1 MQIADNIEMWR
12 LINSYDNY
20 EVSSHGRVR
29 NNKTMNIL
37 KPSLN
42 QGGYYQIS
50 LHKNGKKKSTRIHQ
64 VVAEAYCEMP
74 IMYDC
79 IDHIDRNKKNNHYK
93 NLRYCTSSENMKN
106 MTTPKT
112 NTSGIK
118 GVKFNEKKNEWR
130 CQWVDNEGVRH
141 DRSFIVGINGHE
153 HAKER
158 AIECRKKHEK
168 ECGYL

>member
-50 LHKNGKKKSTRIHQ
+50 LHKNG
-64 VVAEAYCEMP
+64 
-74 IMYDC
+74 
-79 IDHIDRNKKNNHYK
+79 
-93 NLRYCTSSENMKN
+93 
-106 MTTPKT
+106 
-112 NTSGIK
+112 
-118 GVKFNEKKNEWR
+118 EKKMNKNPSSSSR
-130 CQWVDNEGVRH
+130 
-141 DRSFIVGINGHE
+141 GI
-153 HAKER
+153 
-158 AIECRKKHEK
+158 
-168 ECGYL
+168 L

>member
-12 LINSYDNY
+12 LINGYDNY

-29 NNKTMNIL
+29 NNQTMHIL
-37 KPSLN
+37 KPALN
-42 QGGYYQIS
+42 GGGYFQIA
-50 LHKNGKKKSTRIHQ
+50 LCKNGKRKSTRIHQ

-79 IDHIDRNKKNNHYK
+79 IDHIDRNKKNNHFK
-93 NLRYCTSSENMKN
+93 NLRYCTFSENNKN
-106 MTTPKT
+106 MSLPTT

-118 GVKFNEKKNEWR
+118 GVKFNGKKNEWR

-141 DRSFIVGINGHE
+141 DRSFLVRYHGYE
-153 HAKER
+153 EVKER

>member
-12 LINSYDNY
+12 LINGYDNY

-29 NNKTMNIL
+29 NNRTMRIL
-37 KPSLN
+37 KGGTN
-42 QGGYYQIS
+42 HGGY
-50 LHKNGKKKSTRIHQ
+50 LHVNLTKNRKGKTTLIHQ
-64 VVAEAYCEMP
+64 VVAEAYCEIP

-141 DRSFIVGINGHE
+141 DRSFLVGINGHE